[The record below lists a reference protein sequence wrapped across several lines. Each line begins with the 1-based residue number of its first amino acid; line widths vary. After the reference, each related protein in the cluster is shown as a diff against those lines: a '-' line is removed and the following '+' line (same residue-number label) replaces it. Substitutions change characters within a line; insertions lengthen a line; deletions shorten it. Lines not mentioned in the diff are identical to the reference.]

1 MKSHKAVLKKQDEF
15 IPNEETENI
24 KEELIML
31 KLKGYINQRDITG
44 KSTEIRKLP
53 NKVQVGTMIEGDPIL
68 KTKIRSTKKHS
79 SVIDYFL
86 ELDQ

>member
-1 MKSHKAVLKKQDEF
+1 MLKKQDEF